1 VEGIHLLS
9 KVKTV
14 FQPINKL
21 RIAYALAYGLPLV
34 IVGSTFAAMFNEY
47 GTLKHCWLSISSGT
61 IWSFIGPVCAII
73 LVNIIVLAFVLY
85 RLTKTRIFSKQSDW
99 KKIRVTVRASLLMV
113 PLLGLSWFFGL
124 MAVNQDTI
132 VFQYLFVGLNSLQ
145 GVFLFFSQCVVHEEV
160 KAGLRNILR
169 RRRVTQQV
177 TRMVSRAR
185 SNDQT
190 PEDRHKPH
198 RHLPREAFTVPG
210 ITVVDHRIK
219 IVQTVRLTKIIQKSQ
234 DNSSAVTKVY
244 QPEEASKVAWG
255 KTPL

>member
-1 VEGIHLLS
+1 
-9 KVKTV
+9 
-14 FQPINKL
+14 
-21 RIAYALAYGLPLV
+21 
-34 IVGSTFAAMFNEY
+34 
-47 GTLKHCWLSISSGT
+47 
-61 IWSFIGPVCAII
+61 
-73 LVNIIVLAFVLY
+73 
-85 RLTKTRIFSKQSDW
+85 
-99 KKIRVTVRASLLMV
+99 MV